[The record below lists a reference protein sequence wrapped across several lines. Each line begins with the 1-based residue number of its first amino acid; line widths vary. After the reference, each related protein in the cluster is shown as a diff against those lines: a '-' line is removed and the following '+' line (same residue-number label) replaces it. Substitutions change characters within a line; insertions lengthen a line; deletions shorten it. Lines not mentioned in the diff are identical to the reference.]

1 MHAKP
6 ARDGSDY
13 LIANHQSYEKQRNQL
28 RSGELG
34 YSANKGKH
42 VDELLFS
49 EAKRYQHANS
59 QAQDS
64 PKDCAVQTSVFSDT
78 LGGSRFTSETQNVF
92 VYPYSGSYHRSNS
105 KFLSGVLLEKKG
117 DAECSEIQNEG
128 KPKKWPRELATDKS
142 RLRTTSATSIRRRR
156 DHCHRILV
164 IILPNCVESWV

>member
-1 MHAKP
+1 MEGIKTMQHALAANTHLHAKP

-13 LIANHQSYEKQRNQL
+13 LIANHQSCEKHRNQL

-64 PKDCAVQTSVFSDT
+64 PKDCAMQNSVFRDP
-78 LGGSRFTSETQNVF
+78 LGGSRFTSETQNLF
-92 VYPYSGSYHRSNS
+92 VYPVFG
-105 KFLSGVLLEKKG
+105 
-117 DAECSEIQNEG
+117 
-128 KPKKWPRELATDKS
+128 
-142 RLRTTSATSIRRRR
+142 
-156 DHCHRILV
+156 IL
-164 IILPNCVESWV
+164 